1 MAALV
6 DHGSFREYGRHAVA
20 AQLGRQDLETLLQR
34 TPADGLVAGLA
45 DVNGGDVVGSGEAKA
60 VVLAYDALTLA
71 GTQGYFNHI
80 KLDRMLE
87 LAEARG

>member
-1 MAALV
+1 MV
-6 DHGSFREYGRHAVA
+6 S
-20 AQLGRQDLETLLQR
+20 
-34 TPADGLVAGLA
+34 
-45 DVNGGDVVGSGEAKA
+45 SGEAKA

>member
-45 DVNGGDVVGSGEAKA
+45 DVNSGLVGSGEAKA